1 MERRGDLREDVL
13 SEMEDLRASESRD
26 EREEPA
32 WETSRWGEC
41 LMERRWESVVMT
53 WKWSEMWAVE
63 RKDWRREED
72 SEGKEDPTRRMWRE
86 RGRERERSEEI
97 KEGM

>member
-1 MERRGDLREDVL
+1 
-13 SEMEDLRASESRD
+13 
-26 EREEPA
+26 
-32 WETSRWGEC
+32 
-41 LMERRWESVVMT
+41 MERRWESVVMT

-63 RKDWRREED
+63 RKVWRREEE

-86 RGRERERSEEI
+86 RGRVRERREEI